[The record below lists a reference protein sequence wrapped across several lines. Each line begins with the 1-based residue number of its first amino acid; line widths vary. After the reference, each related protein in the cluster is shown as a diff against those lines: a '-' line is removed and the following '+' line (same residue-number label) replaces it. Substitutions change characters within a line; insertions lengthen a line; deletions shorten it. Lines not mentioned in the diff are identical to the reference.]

1 MLGIRPCCLSHDYIC
16 PMTIWV
22 FYQKKPL
29 SPVIDRES
37 RRGNASFR
45 GLELLYLHIFRA
57 RFAQPSP
64 WHSSQHLQ
72 GGKKKPTMSCAL
84 HARSRNVPELCMGSS
99 LKRRGKKRP
108 YLLSYLIIPGG
119 SSQLLPIWSI
129 WLDWIHMFTG
139 KKKAARPCSNMPTP
153 PPTHWRLWGS
163 ERNCSLIYPNMIWL
177 LTDYGTI
184 TAFLKDLGD
193 PVRWLAE
200 IYGYNIPV
208 TLLIWS

>member
-72 GGKKKPTMSCAL
+72 GGGGGKPTMSCAL

-139 KKKAARPCSNMPTP
+139 KKGSTSMFKHAHPSPNPLEAVGFREELLFNIPQ
-153 PPTHWRLWGS
+153 HDLAFDRLWHNNRIFKRLGRS
-163 ERNCSLIYPNMIWL
+163 SSMIGWDLWL
-177 LTDYGTI
+177 
-184 TAFLKDLGD
+184 
-193 PVRWLAE
+193 
-200 IYGYNIPV
+200 
-208 TLLIWS
+208 